1 MKRRKKSRMKKFT
14 TLNVRIKS
22 IILSIIMSI
31 VIVACTLT
39 MITYYPFDLP
49 QSAKVVHILLMFY
62 IGCILLI
69 TNIGIIIWSATTLV
83 IGKIQNMREEKV
95 QVSKPDRKWNHWNI
109 EWIIVNCNTNRK
121 GNRYLFRWLSVYQV
135 VSFYDCVNYHG
146 IYRMASWMVLGCILK
161 LLFETQY
168 LYHSLE
174 SWLHKASKYKGAF
187 FTALLLYFTFPLL
200 IQFQLRIAIRD
211 INFILFHHLIIF
223 SWQL

>member
-1 MKRRKKSRMKKFT
+1 MKKFT

-95 QVSKPDRKWNHWNI
+95 QVSKPDRK
-109 EWIIVNCNTNRK
+109 
-121 GNRYLFRWLSVYQV
+121 
-135 VSFYDCVNYHG
+135 
-146 IYRMASWMVLGCILK
+146 
-161 LLFETQY
+161 
-168 LYHSLE
+168 
-174 SWLHKASKYKGAF
+174 
-187 FTALLLYFTFPLL
+187 
-200 IQFQLRIAIRD
+200 
-211 INFILFHHLIIF
+211 
-223 SWQL
+223 